1 MKDRALAYGFV
12 AARGAGITVNPDLV
26 KDEQIKGLTDL
37 LNPKWKGKLLLP
49 DVRTMGDA
57 FWPMTSARL
66 NLGDDIIKKLFV
78 DQEPVLSRDTRQIAE
93 FMVRGRYPIA
103 LGVNPLLLSQFQKQG
118 LGKNLKTFHFPE
130 MDSVNSSSS
139 TLWLVNK
146 APHPNAAKV
155 FINWLLTKDAQVVWA
170 REVETNSRRVGVEPG
185 NPAFAVPKGA
195 QALPGRCRG
204 KSPRSGED
212 PGHRQSGDQVG
223 AVAAPAPD
231 SGETVLA
238 LDGVSKLFG
247 AAAAVDRT
255 SLEVKR
261 GEIFTLLGPS
271 GCGKTTTLRLVA
283 GLEQPDA
290 GEITLRGRLV
300 ASAPRRLF
308 VPPNKRNLGM
318 VFQSYAI
325 WPHMTV
331 FDNVAYPLTLRGMK
345 RAAIR
350 DKVGRVLGLVGLEGL
365 ETRAA
370 TLLSGGQMQRLALCR
385 ALVYEPDLLLLDEP
399 FSNLDA
405 KLREQMRVEVKLLQ
419 RRLGITVL
427 FVTHD
432 QVEALSLSDRIAV
445 MQRGRVEQV
454 GPPRH
459 LYERPASAFVRD
471 FLGQTV
477 LLRGRVG
484 PARAGS
490 DAAPSPWR

>member
-1 MKDRALAYGFV
+1 M
-12 AARGAGITVNPDLV
+12 
-26 KDEQIKGLTDL
+26 
-37 LNPKWKGKLLLP
+37 
-49 DVRTMGDA
+49 
-57 FWPMTSARL
+57 
-66 NLGDDIIKKLFV
+66 
-78 DQEPVLSRDTRQIAE
+78 
-93 FMVRGRYPIA
+93 
-103 LGVNPLLLSQFQKQG
+103 
-118 LGKNLKTFHFPE
+118 
-130 MDSVNSSSS
+130 
-139 TLWLVNK
+139 
-146 APHPNAAKV
+146 
-155 FINWLLTKDAQVVWA
+155 
-170 REVETNSRRVGVEPG
+170 
-185 NPAFAVPKGA
+185 
-195 QALPGRCRG
+195 
-204 KSPRSGED
+204 
-212 PGHRQSGDQVG
+212 
-223 AVAAPAPD
+223 AAPAPD

-247 AAAAVDRT
+247 SAAAVDRT
-255 SLEVKR
+255 SLEIKR

-331 FDNVAYPLTLRGMK
+331 FDNVAYPLSLRGMK
-345 RAAIR
+345 RGAIR
-350 DKVGRVLGLVGLEGL
+350 DKVGRVLDLVGLEGL
-365 ETRAA
+365 ETRSA

-432 QVEALSLSDRIAV
+432 QIEALSLSDRIAV
-445 MQRGRVEQV
+445 MQRGRIEQV
-454 GPPRH
+454 GPPRQ

-484 PARAGS
+484 PARAGREPAVTVEMNGLLAGHCLVGQPAQGATFALGAAAS
-490 DAAPSPWR
+490 VAIRPEDIGVLTDGRAYPDAHALPAVIDTLLFVGDRYEARVTLGGEQSILLLLPRALEWREGQCLQLAFPPELVSVWPD